1 MRSRKL
7 PPKRLNKAQRAGLL
21 ELIERI
27 NGERI
32 TSRDG
37 AAEFLE
43 TEGLPAWLLDWSI
56 WSAGEN
62 MPGYLPDTPYTLFAT
77 ERAARGYCRELERE
91 GARAAGYETDYLP
104 VTIREVL

>member
-1 MRSRKL
+1 M
-7 PPKRLNKAQRAGLL
+7 PKRLNKGQRAGLL
-21 ELIERI
+21 SLIEAV
-27 NGERI
+27 NSETI
-32 TSRDG
+32 TSK
-37 AAEFLE
+37 ASAFEFIE
-43 TEGLPAWLLDWSI
+43 NAGLPAWLIDWPI